1 MAIHLYMRALGLKG
15 TNSCQSAVLMNNIA
29 ESYANMGRYE
39 EAKLWGQKGLDLV
52 QNTTTKR
59 VNNDDEL
66 CDQTCGVL
74 LYNMGMLFEV
84 CI

>member
-1 MAIHLYMRALGLKG
+1 
-15 TNSCQSAVLMNNIA
+15 MNNIA

-84 CI
+84 CV